1 MMASDAQLQQAVA
14 DIIKENGRRLA
25 EISETFDPISG
36 QGSIG
41 ERVYVRIKDMP
52 ASPEMWLPRE
62 MLDNQLVKRL
72 VAAKSM
78 KNFMRRKGIE
88 HNEENTDLVIEAF
101 IRVRIKFDFPFWA
114 ALLVII
120 QDKVTGR
127 LVNFVLNRPQRVL
140 VSMLEDMRKAGMP
153 IRLVLLKARQWGGST
168 AVQIYMAWIQLVLTV
183 GHSSAIVAHQKKASY
198 GVRNM
203 LKRLIDHYPARLVH
217 GMGEV
222 YKQGEPILTGTPS
235 PNVVRIAAREC
246 DIEVGSAENPDSERS
261 ANTYLA
267 HLTEVAFWKSTEN
280 KSPGDIVRSVCSGVL
295 LKPLTLIVYESTA
308 NGTGNFFQEEYDA
321 AKRGGSNFRALF
333 IAWWQIEMYS
343 LAFAS
348 EDERTDF
355 AAWLY
360 KNRDSGNVADNRHE
374 PGKYL
379 WRLFKMGATLEAIHW
394 YVVKRSEYHSHAGMA
409 AEFPSDD
416 IEAFVNS
423 GKRIFDIYL
432 VDKFKDACRPPLA
445 VGDVAGRERTGKE
458 CLLDLKFVHDG
469 QGQLWVWEYPETF
482 TDEKVMYRYLVTVDI
497 GGRSDDSDW
506 SVISVIDRYD
516 MMDGGLPSIVA
527 QWYGHIDHDLLAWK
541 AAQVAAWYD
550 SALLVIESNTLET
563 KDKNRYVN
571 GDRSSFI
578 LNELKEAY
586 QNLYAR
592 KSTDV
597 DSVKEGAEVKYG
609 FHTNVKTKG
618 DIISLL
624 IEVIRE
630 HLYIERDVRCLD
642 EYLTYEEHDGSF
654 DAIEGKHDD
663 LLMTRA
669 IGLWVCYKEMPRP
682 HFVKLCPQNYVASAS
697 MP

>member
-1 MMASDAQLQQAVA
+1 MKEVEAIL
-14 DIIKENGRRLA
+14 KENDKRLA
-25 EISETFDPISG
+25 EIASPFDPVTG
-36 QGSIG
+36 EGSIG
-41 ERVYVRIKDMP
+41 ERKKVAIKDMP
-52 ASPEMWLPRE
+52 AMPVMWLPVE
-62 MLDNQLVKRL
+62 MLDNKLVKEL
-72 VAAKSM
+72 LAAKTIR
-78 KNFMRRKGIE
+78 NYIRRKRWE
-88 HNEENTDLVIEAF
+88 YTDENVDYVIEAF
-101 IRVRIKFDFPFWA
+101 IRVRIRFDFPFWA
-114 ALLVII
+114 ALYAVV
-120 QDKVTGR
+120 QDKVTAR
-127 LVNFVLNRPQRVL
+127 LVRFILNRPQLRL
-140 VSMLEDMRKAGMP
+140 VSLFEDMRKAGLP
-153 IRLVLLKARQWGGST
+153 IRVIVLKARQWGGST
-168 AVQIYMAWIQLVLTV
+168 LTQIYMAWIQLVLAV
-183 GHSSAIVAHQKKASY
+183 GRNSAIVAHVKKASY
-198 GVRNM
+198 GVRGM
-203 LKRLIDHYPARLVH
+203 LKRLIEHYPVSLVH
-217 GMGEV
+217 DI
-222 YKQGEPILTGTPS
+222 GEPYKTNEPIVTGTPS
-235 PNVVRIAAREC
+235 PNVIGIKSREC
-246 DIEVGSAENPDSERS
+246 EIEVGSAENPDSERS
-261 ANTYLA
+261 ANIYLA

-280 KSPGDIVRSVCSGVL
+280 KSPEDIVRSVCSGVL
-295 LKPLTLIVYESTA
+295 LQPLTLIVYESTA
-308 NGTGNFFQEEYDA
+308 NGTGNFFQMEYDA
-321 AKRGGSNFRALF
+321 AKRHQSNFRALF
-333 IAWWQIEMYS
+333 VAWWQIEIYS
-343 LAFAS
+343 KPFK
-348 EDERTDF
+348 DEGERADF
-355 AAWLY
+355 AVWLY
-360 KNRDSGNVADNRHE
+360 KNRNNANVADLRHE

-379 WRLFKMGATLEAIHW
+379 WRLFNMGATLEAIHW
-394 YVVKRSEYHSHAGMA
+394 YIEKRSEYHSHAGIA
-409 AEFPSDD
+409 AEYPSDD

-571 GDRSSFI
+571 GDQSSFI

-586 QNLYAR
+586 PNLYAR

-682 HFVKLCPQNYVASAS
+682 YFVKLCPQNYVASAS

>member
-1 MMASDAQLQQAVA
+1 MNYELKSILQE
-14 DIIKENGRRLA
+14 DDRRLA
-25 EISETFDPISG
+25 AITAPFNPVTGE
-36 QGSIG
+36 GSIG
-41 ERVYVRIKDMP
+41 ERVEVRIKDMP
-52 ASPEMWLPRE
+52 STPVMWLPVE
-62 MLDNQLVKRL
+62 MMDNEFIKQLL
-72 VAAKSM
+72 AAKTI
-78 KNFMRRKGIE
+78 KNFMRRKRWE
-88 HNEENTDLVIEAF
+88 YNEENIDYVIEAF
-101 IRVRIKFDFPFWA
+101 IRVRIQYDFPFWA
-114 ALLVII
+114 ALFVII
-120 QDKVTGR
+120 QDKISGR
-127 LVNFVLNRPQRVL
+127 LVKFILNRPQRQL
-140 VSMLEDMRKAGMP
+140 ISILEDMRKAGMP

-168 AVQIYMAWIQLVLTV
+168 AVQIYMAWLQLVLTV

-203 LKRLIDHYPARLVH
+203 LKRLIEHYPVRLVH
-217 GMGEV
+217 ALGEG
-222 YKQGEPILTGTPS
+222 YKPGEPIITGTPS
-235 PNVVRIAAREC
+235 PNVISIKSRQCEV
-246 DIEVGSAENPDSERS
+246 EVGSAENPDSERS
-261 ANTYLA
+261 ANTYLV

-280 KSPGDIVRSVCSGVL
+280 KDPGDIVRSVCSGVL
-295 LKPLTLIVYESTA
+295 LQPLTLIVYESTA

-321 AKRGGSNFRALF
+321 AKRGESNFRALF

-343 LAFAS
+343 LPFKD
-348 EDERTDF
+348 EDERSDF
-355 AAWLY
+355 AVWLY
-360 KNRDSGNVADNRHE
+360 KNRNNANVPDNRHE

-379 WRLFKMGATLEAIHW
+379 WRLFEMGATLEAIHW

-445 VGDVAGRERTGKE
+445 VGDVVGSERSGKD
-458 CLLDLKFVHDG
+458 CLKGLKFVEDN
-469 QGQLWVWEYPETF
+469 QGLLWIWEFPEKF
-482 TDEKVMYRYLVTVDI
+482 PGEKVMYRYLVTVDI

-516 MMDGGLPSIVA
+516 MMEGGLPQIVA
-527 QWYGHIDHDLLAWK
+527 QWYGHIDHDMLAWK
-541 AAQVAAWYD
+541 AAQIAAFYD
-550 SALLVIESNTLET
+550 DALLVIESNTLET

-571 GDRSSFI
+571 GDQSSFI
-578 LNELKEAY
+578 LNELKEVY
-586 QNLYAR
+586 NNLYAR
-592 KSTDV
+592 KSTDI

-624 IEVIRE
+624 IEIIRE
-630 HLYIERDVRCLD
+630 HLYIERDKRCLD

-669 IGLWVCYKEMPRP
+669 IGLWICYKEMPRP
-682 HFVKLCPQNYVASAS
+682 YFVKVGSQNYIAAANV
-697 MP
+697 P

>member
-1 MMASDAQLQQAVA
+1 MNYNLSSILQE
-14 DIIKENGRRLA
+14 DDRRLA
-25 EISETFDPISG
+25 AIAAPFNPVTGE
-36 QGSIG
+36 GSIG
-41 ERVYVRIKDMP
+41 ERVEVRIKDMP
-52 ASPEMWLPRE
+52 STPVMWLPVE
-62 MLDNQLVKRL
+62 MMDNEFIKQLL
-72 VAAKSM
+72 AAKTI
-78 KNFMRRKGIE
+78 KNFMRRKRWE
-88 HNEENTDLVIEAF
+88 YNEENIDYVIEAF
-101 IRVRIKFDFPFWA
+101 IRVRIQHDFPFWA

-120 QDKVTGR
+120 QDKVSGR
-127 LVNFVLNRPQRVL
+127 LVKFILNRPQRL
-140 VSMLEDMRKAGMP
+140 LISMLEDMRKAGMP

-203 LKRLIDHYPARLVH
+203 LKRLIEHYPARLVH
-217 GMGEV
+217 GLGEG
-222 YKQGEPILTGTPS
+222 YKPGEPIITGTPS
-235 PNVVRIAAREC
+235 PNVISIKARQCEV
-246 DIEVGSAENPDSERS
+246 EVGSAENPDSERS
-261 ANTYLA
+261 ANTYLV

-280 KSPGDIVRSVCSGVL
+280 KEPGDIVRSVCSGVL
-295 LKPLTLIVYESTA
+295 LQPLTLIVYESTA

-321 AKRGGSNFRALF
+321 AKSGESNFRALF

-343 LAFAS
+343 LPFKD
-348 EDERTDF
+348 EDERADF
-355 AAWLY
+355 AVWLY
-360 KNRDSGNVADNRHE
+360 KNRNNANVADNRHE

-379 WRLFKMGATLEAIHW
+379 WRLFEMGATLEAVHW

-432 VDKFKDACRPPLA
+432 VEKFKDACRPPIA
-445 VGDVAGRERTGKE
+445 VGDVVGCERSGKD
-458 CLLDLKFVHDG
+458 CLKGLKFVEDN
-469 QGQLWVWEYPETF
+469 QGLLWVWEFPETF
-482 TDEKVMYRYLVTVDI
+482 PGEKVMYRYLVTVDI

-516 MMDGGLPSIVA
+516 MMEGGLPQIVA
-527 QWYGHIDHDLLAWK
+527 QWYGHIDHDMLAWK
-541 AAQVAAWYD
+541 AAQIAAFYD
-550 SALLVIESNTLET
+550 DALLVIESNTLET

-571 GDRSSFI
+571 GDQSSFI
-578 LNELKEAY
+578 LNELKEVY
-586 QNLYAR
+586 NNLYAR
-592 KSTDV
+592 KSTDTS
-597 DSVKEGAEVKYG
+597 SVKEGAEVKYG

-630 HLYIERDVRCLD
+630 HLYIERDKRCLD

-682 HFVKLCPQNYVASAS
+682 YFVKVGSQNYVTAASV
-697 MP
+697 P

>member
-1 MMASDAQLQQAVA
+1 MNYELKSILQE
-14 DIIKENGRRLA
+14 DDRRLA
-25 EISETFDPISG
+25 AIAAPFNPVTGE
-36 QGSIG
+36 GSIG
-41 ERVYVRIKDMP
+41 ERVEVKIKDMP
-52 ASPEMWLPRE
+52 STPIMWLPVE
-62 MLDNQLVKRL
+62 MMDNEFIKQLL
-72 VAAKSM
+72 AAKTI
-78 KNFMRRKGIE
+78 KNFMRRKRWE
-88 HNEENTDLVIEAF
+88 YNEENIDYVIEAF
-101 IRVRIKFDFPFWA
+101 IRVRIQYDFPFWA
-114 ALLVII
+114 ALFVII
-120 QDKVTGR
+120 QDKISGR
-127 LVNFVLNRPQRVL
+127 LVKFILNRPQRQL
-140 VSMLEDMRKAGMP
+140 ISMLEDMRKAGMP

-168 AVQIYMAWIQLVLTV
+168 AVQIYMAWLQLVLTV

-203 LKRLIDHYPARLVH
+203 LERLIEHYPVRLVH
-217 GMGEV
+217 ALGEG
-222 YKQGEPILTGTPS
+222 YKPGEPIITGTPS
-235 PNVVRIAAREC
+235 PNVISIKSRQCEV
-246 DIEVGSAENPDSERS
+246 EVGSAENPDSERS
-261 ANTYLA
+261 ANTYLV

-280 KSPGDIVRSVCSGVL
+280 KDPGDIVRSVCSGVL
-295 LKPLTLIVYESTA
+295 LQPLTLIVYESTA

-321 AKRGGSNFRALF
+321 AKRGESNFRALF

-343 LAFAS
+343 LPFKD
-348 EDERTDF
+348 EDERADF
-355 AAWLY
+355 AVWLY
-360 KNRDSGNVADNRHE
+360 KNRNNANVPDNRHE

-379 WRLFKMGATLEAIHW
+379 WRLFEMGATLEAIHW

-445 VGDVAGRERTGKE
+445 VGDVVGSERSGKD
-458 CLLDLKFVHDG
+458 CLKGLKFVEDN
-469 QGQLWVWEYPETF
+469 QGLLWIWEFPEKF
-482 TDEKVMYRYLVTVDI
+482 PGENVMYRYLVTVDI

-516 MMDGGLPSIVA
+516 MMEGGLPQIVA
-527 QWYGHIDHDLLAWK
+527 QWYGHIDHDMLAWK
-541 AAQVAAWYD
+541 AAQIAAFYD
-550 SALLVIESNTLET
+550 DALLVIESNTLET

-571 GDRSSFI
+571 GDQSSFI
-578 LNELKEAY
+578 LNELKEVY
-586 QNLYAR
+586 NNLYAR
-592 KSTDV
+592 KSTDI

-624 IEVIRE
+624 IEIIRE
-630 HLYIERDVRCLD
+630 HLYIERDKRCLD

-669 IGLWVCYKEMPRP
+669 IGLWICYKEMPRP
-682 HFVKLCPQNYVASAS
+682 YFVKVGSQNYIAAANV
-697 MP
+697 P

>member
-1 MMASDAQLQQAVA
+1 MNYNLSSILQE
-14 DIIKENGRRLA
+14 DDRRLA
-25 EISETFDPISG
+25 AIAAPFNPVTGE
-36 QGSIG
+36 GSIG
-41 ERVYVRIKDMP
+41 ERVEVRIKDMP
-52 ASPEMWLPRE
+52 STPVMWLPVE
-62 MLDNQLVKRL
+62 MMDNEFIKQLL
-72 VAAKSM
+72 AAKTI
-78 KNFMRRKGIE
+78 KNFMRRKRWE
-88 HNEENTDLVIEAF
+88 YNEENIDYVIEAF
-101 IRVRIKFDFPFWA
+101 IRVRIQHDFPFWA

-120 QDKVTGR
+120 QDKVSGR
-127 LVNFVLNRPQRVL
+127 LVKFILNRPQRQL
-140 VSMLEDMRKAGMP
+140 ISMLEDMRKAGMP

-203 LKRLIDHYPARLVH
+203 LKRLIEHYPARLVH
-217 GMGEV
+217 GLGEG
-222 YKQGEPILTGTPS
+222 YKPGEPIITGTPS
-235 PNVVRIAAREC
+235 PNVISIKARQCEV
-246 DIEVGSAENPDSERS
+246 EVGSAENPDSERS
-261 ANTYLA
+261 ANTYLV

-280 KSPGDIVRSVCSGVL
+280 KEPGDIVRSVCSGVL
-295 LKPLTLIVYESTA
+295 LQPLTLIVYESTA

-321 AKRGGSNFRALF
+321 AKSGESNFRALF

-343 LAFAS
+343 LPFKD
-348 EDERTDF
+348 EDERADF
-355 AAWLY
+355 AVWLY
-360 KNRDSGNVADNRHE
+360 KNRNNANVADNRHE

-379 WRLFKMGATLEAIHW
+379 WRLFEMGATLEAVHW

-432 VDKFKDACRPPLA
+432 VEKFKDACRPPIA
-445 VGDVAGRERTGKE
+445 VGDVVGCERSGKD
-458 CLLDLKFVHDG
+458 CLKGLKFVEDN
-469 QGQLWVWEYPETF
+469 QGLLWVWEFPETF
-482 TDEKVMYRYLVTVDI
+482 PGEKVMYRYLVTVDI
-497 GGRSDDSDW
+497 GGRSDDSDF

-516 MMDGGLPSIVA
+516 MMEGGLPQIVA
-527 QWYGHIDHDLLAWK
+527 QWYGHIDHDMLAWK
-541 AAQVAAWYD
+541 AAQVAAFYD
-550 SALLVIESNTLET
+550 DALLVIESNTLET
-563 KDKNRYVN
+563 KDKNRHVN
-571 GDRSSFI
+571 GDQSSFI
-578 LNELKEAY
+578 LNELKEVY
-586 QNLYAR
+586 NNLYAR
-592 KSTDV
+592 KSTDTS
-597 DSVKEGAEVKYG
+597 SVKEGAEVKYG

-630 HLYIERDVRCLD
+630 HLYIERDKRCLD

-682 HFVKLCPQNYVASAS
+682 YFVKVGSQNYVTAASV
-697 MP
+697 P

>member
-1 MMASDAQLQQAVA
+1 MNYNLSSILQE
-14 DIIKENGRRLA
+14 DDRRLA
-25 EISETFDPISG
+25 AIAAPFNPVTGE
-36 QGSIG
+36 GSIG
-41 ERVYVRIKDMP
+41 ERVEVRIKDMP
-52 ASPEMWLPRE
+52 STPVMWLPVE
-62 MLDNQLVKRL
+62 MMDNEFIKQLL
-72 VAAKSM
+72 AAKTI
-78 KNFMRRKGIE
+78 KNFMRRKRWE
-88 HNEENTDLVIEAF
+88 YNEENIDYVIEAF
-101 IRVRIKFDFPFWA
+101 IRVRIQHDFPFWA

-120 QDKVTGR
+120 QDKVSGR
-127 LVNFVLNRPQRVL
+127 LVKFILNRPQRQL
-140 VSMLEDMRKAGMP
+140 ISMLEDMRKAGMP

-203 LKRLIDHYPARLVH
+203 LKRLIEHYPARLVH
-217 GMGEV
+217 GLGEG
-222 YKQGEPILTGTPS
+222 YKPGEPIITGTPS
-235 PNVVRIAAREC
+235 PNVISIKARQCEV
-246 DIEVGSAENPDSERS
+246 EVGSAENPDSERS
-261 ANTYLA
+261 ANTYLV

-280 KSPGDIVRSVCSGVL
+280 KEPGDIVRSVCSGVL
-295 LKPLTLIVYESTA
+295 LQPLTLIVYESTA

-321 AKRGGSNFRALF
+321 AKSGESNFRALF

-343 LAFAS
+343 LPFKD
-348 EDERTDF
+348 EDERADF
-355 AAWLY
+355 AVWLY
-360 KNRDSGNVADNRHE
+360 KNRNNANVADNRHE

-379 WRLFKMGATLEAIHW
+379 WRLFEMGATLEAVHW

-416 IEAFVNS
+416 IEAFANS

-432 VDKFKDACRPPLA
+432 VEKFKDACRPPLA
-445 VGDVAGRERTGKE
+445 VGDVVGRERSGKE
-458 CLLDLKFVHDG
+458 CLKGLKFVEDN
-469 QGQLWVWEYPETF
+469 QGLLWLWEYPEAF
-482 TDEKVMYRYLVTVDI
+482 PGEKVMYRYLVTVDI

-516 MMDGGLPSIVA
+516 MMEGGLPQVVA
-527 QWYGHIDHDLLAWK
+527 QWYGHIDHDMLAWK
-541 AAQVAAWYD
+541 AAQIAAFYD
-550 SALLVIESNTLET
+550 DALLVIESNTLET

-571 GDRSSFI
+571 GDQSSFI
-578 LNELKEAY
+578 LNELKEVY
-586 QNLYAR
+586 NNLYAR
-592 KSTDV
+592 KSTDTS
-597 DSVKEGAEVKYG
+597 SVKEGAEVKYG

-630 HLYIERDVRCLD
+630 HLYIERDKRCLD

-682 HFVKLCPQNYVASAS
+682 YFVKVGSQNYVTAASV
-697 MP
+697 P